1 MAEHIRIGDIAP
13 RVHYVTNGM
22 QSAFTY
28 PFPIFD
34 EADLEVRLDN
44 VRQFSGFSVSGAG
57 GSDGGQVAFDFPPAP
72 GSRLTLRRSLRL
84 ARTTDFQDNGVLR
97 ARTLN
102 DELDY
107 QVAALQEL
115 EDEVKGAMRLDPSEY
130 GDLTLP
136 SAGGRANKVLGFD
149 AVGGIAMLNQTG
161 LVTNAFTGAVPR
173 SVEDKLAEALTARD
187 FGAVGDG
194 VTDDGPALQAAMNA
208 AAVSGRVLV
217 IGEGTHRT
225 TMPLALAGDAA
236 GLIMRGAI
244 LYAGTW
250 GQAALTVGSGGG
262 FRNATR
268 RYSGL
273 RVLRATQSDWS
284 SESDVG
290 IRLVNMDSCV
300 VEVLQVEGFTI
311 GIQTLGDELGFEDS
325 VLHLGRIVNNRYGL
339 DIRTNTAAGWN
350 NSITY
355 VGGHFANASSVNQTL
370 SRFGVRFSC
379 APGAYNRHNAHLF
392 LGPAFE
398 LQRQGTPGTVDA
410 IPFLVDVTD
419 ARAITARGIRMEQCS
434 PYVARHTGGAN
445 DCLYEVGYVG
455 TYGFTGAAVHYPSGA
470 TRAGGTVV
478 ALHQAAAAHGTP
490 RLVAEAGN
498 VRSRAFRWNSTDVGF
513 EGMAVLSGNPSGPPT
528 TLNGLCFPALSSIVL
543 NNDNITLPTSRGIGF
558 VVDCT
563 LCKEFFLAAEGTTLR
578 PFIAQFDGAEN
589 VLTDSA
595 PVLFSNMNTVWQG
608 SPSFWWEGNAD
619 LDSLSA
625 GVALNRLQRVT
636 LHGSAAYAVI
646 GVRGGSAS
654 ALLKA
659 LRLYVGG
666 TDSPAILTGGGR
678 PWGSREITAS
688 MTYDPPSIAAGANA
702 TQAVTLPNIQGGDFV
717 SVSHTAASAYIEWS
731 GAITTTGAG
740 GTVTARATN
749 RHASTAIDLASGTLL
764 VRAIKPKL

>member
-1 MAEHIRIGDIAP
+1 MADHIQIGDIAP

-22 QSAFTY
+22 QGAFTY
-28 PFPIFD
+28 PFPIF
-34 EADLEVRLDN
+34 EIEDLEVRLDN
-44 VRQFSGFSVSGAG
+44 VREFSGFSVQGAG
-57 GSDGGQVAFDFPPAP
+57 SSNGGQVVFDAPPAP
-72 GSRLTLRRSLRL
+72 GRRLTLRRNLRL
-84 ARTTDFQDNGVLR
+84 ARTSDFQSNGVLR
-97 ARTLN
+97 ARVLN

-107 QVAALQEL
+107 QVAAMQEQQDAL
-115 EDEVKGAMRLDPSEY
+115 TGAMRLDPSEY

-136 SAGGRANKVLGFD
+136 SAPGRANKVLGFD
-149 AVGGIAMLNQTG
+149 ATGGIALLAQTG

-194 VTDDGPALQAAMNA
+194 VADDGPALQAAMNA
-208 AAVSGRVLV
+208 ATVAGKLLI

-225 TMPLALAGDAA
+225 TMPLSLSGDAA
-236 GLIMRGAI
+236 GLTMRGSI

-250 GQAALTVGSGGG
+250 GQAALTIGSGGAA
-262 FRNATR
+262 RNATR
-268 RYSGL
+268 RYTGL

-290 IRLVNMDSCV
+290 IRLVNLDACH
-300 VEVLQVEGFTI
+300 VEILQAEGFCI
-311 GIQTLGDELGFEDS
+311 GIQTLGDERGFEDS
-325 VLHLGRIVNNRYGL
+325 TLHLGRIANNRYGL
-339 DIRTNTAAGWN
+339 DIRTGTASGWN

-355 VGGHFANASSVNQTL
+355 IGGHFANASSVNPTL
-370 SRFGVRFSC
+370 PRFGVRFSC
-379 APGAYNRHNAHLF
+379 AAGAYDRHNAHNF
-392 LGPAFE
+392 VGPAFE

-410 IPFLVDVTD
+410 IPFLVDVAD

-455 TYGFTGAAVHYPSGA
+455 TYGFTGAAIHYPSGA

-478 ALHQAAAAHGTP
+478 ALHQAAAAHGSP

-498 VRSRAFRWNSTDVGF
+498 VRARAFRWNSTDIGF
-513 EGMAVLSGNPSGPPT
+513 EGMTVLSGNPSGPPT
-528 TLNGLCFPALSSIVL
+528 TMNGLCFPGLSSIGL
-543 NNDNITLPTSRGIGF
+543 NNDTITLPTSRGIGF
-558 VVDCT
+558 VVDCA
-563 LCKEFFLAAEGTTLR
+563 LCREFFLAAEGTTLR
-578 PFIAQFDGAEN
+578 PFIVQFDGSET
-589 VLTDSA
+589 VLTNTA
-595 PVLFSNMNTVWQG
+595 PVLFSNMNAVWQG

-625 GVALNRLQRVT
+625 GIALNRLQRVT

-646 GVRGGSAS
+646 GVRGGQSSAV
-654 ALLKA
+654 LKA

-666 TDSPAILTGGGR
+666 TDAPAVLSGGGR
-678 PWGSREITAS
+678 LWGGREITAS
-688 MTYDPPSIAAGANA
+688 MAYDPPSIAAGASA
-702 TQAVTLPNIQGGDFV
+702 TQALTVPNVQGGDFV
-717 SVSHTAASAYIEWS
+717 SASHSAASAFIEWTA
-731 GAITTTGAG
+731 AITTTGAA